1 MKVLRL
7 QKKKKKCISY
17 VIKKI
22 PFRLHSYTIAP
33 WVIHAH
39 NESFQDFNVLQ
50 QLSNLHQQFIS
61 AIKSAEITITKKND
75 GRKTKFGARVGVSPA
90 VASTWPQAH
99 LAHRSQRGPA
109 RPGNGDSKTGARH
122 RCYKMNGRD
131 KMFPHP
137 IKRAMRSQRFMD
149 AHCPATA
156 RGESQGAGAEGPNS
170 YGP

>member
-1 MKVLRL
+1 MTAEKQSLALGSVCPRL
-7 QKKKKKCISY
+7 
-17 VIKKI
+17 
-22 PFRLHSYTIAP
+22 
-33 WVIHAH
+33 
-39 NESFQDFNVLQ
+39 
-50 QLSNLHQQFIS
+50 
-61 AIKSAEITITKKND
+61 
-75 GRKTKFGARVGVSPA
+75 
-90 VASTWPQAH
+90 WP
-99 LAHRSQRGPA
+99 QRGPRPIWLTAASAA

-131 KMFPHP
+131 KMFPLP